1 MSGGLPDDLV
11 DFLGLL
17 TPVPSTLSVSAM
29 SASYNKNTCCI
40 KNSDLTA
47 LTARCTNNCE
57 LHLFL
62 SAALYSV
69 TRFTIIRSLHQ
80 FPNVGHFFSQAIYQL
95 GISKD

>member
-17 TPVPSTLSVSAM
+17 TPVPSRSLSVSAM
-29 SASYNKNTCCI
+29 SASYNKNARCI

-47 LTARCTNNCE
+47 LTARCTNNRE

-69 TRFTIIRSLHQ
+69 TRFTVI
-80 FPNVGHFFSQAIYQL
+80 
-95 GISKD
+95 